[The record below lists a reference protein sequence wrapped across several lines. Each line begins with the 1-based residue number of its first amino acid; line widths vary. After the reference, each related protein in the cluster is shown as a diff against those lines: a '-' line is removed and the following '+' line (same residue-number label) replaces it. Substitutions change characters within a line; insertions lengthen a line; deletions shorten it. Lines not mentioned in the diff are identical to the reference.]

1 MRIGIPREIKIKEG
15 RVALIPNAAAELVK
29 NGHEVYL
36 EKNSGVLSGYSDEQY
51 QASGIKICSTATEL
65 YDCAELLVKVKEP
78 LVEELDKL
86 RSDHLLFSYLHLAA
100 APELLSALC
109 SVGLTA
115 IAFETVA
122 DKSGK
127 LPLLTPM
134 SDIAGRLA
142 VQIGSNLLHHHHQGR
157 GILLGGLAA
166 AERGKVVILGAGVA
180 GSNAARIA
188 AGLGAEVVIFDMN
201 RDKLEAMRAIGDNVT
216 SLYPFADNIKD
227 YVQQADLVVGAV
239 LIPGAKAP
247 KLINAELVKAMHS
260 GSVLVDIA
268 VDQGGCIETI
278 HPTSYDDPTYIWE
291 GVIHFGVTN
300 MPGAVPRTA
309 SQALSAAILPYIQ
322 KLTDKNWKNDVYLK
336 SAINVAQ
343 GEVIYPALKAV

>member
-29 NGHEVYL
+29 NGHEVYVETNAGL
-36 EKNSGVLSGYSDEQY
+36 LSGYSDQQY
-51 QASGIKICSTATEL
+51 INSGIKICSTATEL
-65 YDCAELLVKVKEP
+65 FQQAELLVKVKEP
-78 LVEELDKL
+78 LPEEIDKL
-86 RSDHLLFSYLHLAA
+86 RPDQLLFSYLHLAA

-109 SVGLTA
+109 ATGVTA

-122 DKSGK
+122 DESGK

-142 VQIGSNLLHHHHQGR
+142 VQIGSNLLYHHHQGR
-157 GILLGGLAA
+157 GVLLGGLPA

-188 AGLGAEVVIFDMN
+188 AGLGAEVVIFDNN

-216 SLYPFADNIKD
+216 SLYPFTDNIKD
-227 YVQQADLVVGAV
+227 YVVQADLVVGAV

-247 KLINAELVKAMHS
+247 HLVDAELVKAMHS
-260 GSVLVDIA
+260 GSVLVDIS

-322 KLTDKNWKNDVYLK
+322 KLTDKNWQNDVYL
-336 SAINVAQ
+336 SGAINVSQ
-343 GEVIYPALKAV
+343 GEIIYHTLKEV

>member
-1 MRIGIPREIKIKEG
+1 MRIGVPREIKIQEG

-29 NGHEVYL
+29 NGHEVIV
-36 EKNSGVLSGYSDEQY
+36 EKNAGILSGYSDDQY
-51 QASGIKICSTATEL
+51 LTAGIKVCSTADEL
-65 YDCAELLVKVKEP
+65 FEQAELIVKVKEP
-78 LVEELDKL
+78 LPEEVDKL
-86 RSDHLLFSYLHLAA
+86 RPDHLLFSYLHLAA
-100 APELLSALC
+100 EPQLLSALC

-122 DKSGK
+122 DSSGR

-134 SDIAGRLA
+134 SDIAGRLS
-142 VQIGSNLLHHHHQGR
+142 VQIGSNLLYHHHQGR
-157 GILLGGLAA
+157 GVLLGGLPA

-188 AGLGAEVVIFDMN
+188 AGLGAEVVVFDKN
-201 RDKLEAMRAIGDNVT
+201 RDKLQEMRTIGDNVT
-216 SLYPFADNIKD
+216 SLYAFSDNISD

-247 KLINAELVKAMHS
+247 HIVSADLVKAMNP
-260 GSVLVDIA
+260 GSVLVDIS

-278 HPTSYDDPTYIWE
+278 HATNYDDPTYIVDE
-291 GVIHFGVTN
+291 VIHFGVTN

-309 SQALSAAILPYIQ
+309 SQALSAALLPYIQ
-322 KLTDKNWKNDVYLK
+322 KLTDKNWHNDVYLN
-336 SAINVAQ
+336 SAINVAN
-343 GEVIYPALKAV
+343 GEIIYPTLQKE

>member
-1 MRIGIPREIKIKEG
+1 MRICIPREIKIKEG

-29 NGHEVYL
+29 DGHEVYI
-36 EKNSGVLSGYSDEQY
+36 EKNAGKLSGYSDALYLQN
-51 QASGIKICSTATEL
+51 GVKICPNADEL
-65 YDCAELLVKVKEP
+65 YDRAELLVKVKEP
-78 LVEELDKL
+78 LPEEVERL
-86 RSDHLLFSYLHLAA
+86 RAEHVLFSYLHLAA

-122 DKSGK
+122 DEHGK

-134 SDIAGRLA
+134 SDIAGRLS

-157 GILLGGLAA
+157 GILLGGLPA

-180 GSNAARIA
+180 GGNATRIA
-188 AGLGAEVVIFDMN
+188 AGLGAEVVVFDKN
-201 RDKLEAMRAIGDNVT
+201 RDRLEDMRAIGDNVT
-216 SLYPFADNIKD
+216 SLYPFSDSIKD

-247 KLINAELVKAMHS
+247 HLVDADLVKLMNP
-260 GSVLVDIA
+260 GSVLVDIS

-278 HPTSYDDPTYIWE
+278 HPTSYDEPTYIWE

-322 KLTDKNWKNDVYLK
+322 KLTDKNWQNDVYLK
-336 SAINVAQ
+336 AAINVAQ
-343 GEVIYPALKAV
+343 GDILYPTLK

>member
-1 MRIGIPREIKIKEG
+1 MRIGVPREIKIKEG

-29 NGHEVYL
+29 AGHEVFI
-36 EKNSGVLSGYSDEQY
+36 EQKAGILSGYSDAQY
-51 QASGIKICSTATEL
+51 LSSGVKICSTADEL
-65 YDCAELLVKVKEP
+65 YERAQLLVKVKEP
-78 LVEELDKL
+78 LSEEVNKL
-86 RSDHLLFSYLHLAA
+86 RSDQILFSYLHLAA
-100 APELLSALC
+100 EPQLLTALC
-109 SVGLTA
+109 DVGLTA
-115 IAFETVA
+115 IAFETVF
-122 DKSGK
+122 DNNGR

-188 AGLGAEVVIFDMN
+188 AGLGAQVVIFDNN
-201 RDKLEAMRAIGDNVT
+201 RDKLDAMRTIGDNVT
-216 SLYPFADNIKD
+216 SLYPFSDNISE

-239 LIPGAKAP
+239 LIPGDKAP
-247 KLINAELVKAMHS
+247 HLINAELVKTMNP
-260 GSVLVDIA
+260 GSVLIDIS

-291 GVIHFGVTN
+291 NVIHFGVTN

-309 SQALSAAILPYIQ
+309 SQALSASILPYIL
-322 KLTDKNWKNDVYLK
+322 KLTDKNWQDDIYLNK
-336 SAINVAQ
+336 AVNVAQ
-343 GEVIYPALKAV
+343 GDIKYPTLKEV